1 MLKREKE
8 VRREAMHRLQV
19 REFESGLYLCL
30 DDIPILKEIEVAQA
44 LPNALHEAREHY
56 QDYKLSLG
64 L

>member
-1 MLKREKE
+1 M
-8 VRREAMHRLQV
+8 QV
-19 REFESGLYLCL
+19 REFKSGLYLCL
-30 DDIPILKEIEVAQA
+30 DDIPILKEMEVAQT